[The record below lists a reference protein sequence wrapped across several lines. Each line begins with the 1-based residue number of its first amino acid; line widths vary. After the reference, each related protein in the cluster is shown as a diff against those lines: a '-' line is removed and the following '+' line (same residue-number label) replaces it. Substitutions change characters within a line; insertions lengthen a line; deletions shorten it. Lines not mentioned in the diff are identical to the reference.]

1 MKVKNVIGQRFGRLV
16 VLEDNDVRV
25 NASGRT
31 RRYLKCRCDC
41 GNICTIEKSKVLRGA
56 TKSCGCLAK
65 EIRSHLGERLKKPVG
80 EAAKNEI
87 FAQYKKSAK
96 NRGYDFNLTMAE
108 FESIITKPCI
118 YCGATKTIHRTRKG
132 ENGGFAYTGID
143 RYDNTKGYTLKNCV
157 PCCSI
162 CNRMKTNLSINKFE
176 EQITKILN
184 NKNMWRRTA

>member
-87 FAQYKKSAK
+87 FAQYKKVQ
-96 NRGYDFNLTMAE
+96 
-108 FESIITKPCI
+108 
-118 YCGATKTIHRTRKG
+118 KT
-132 ENGGFAYTGID
+132 ED
-143 RYDNTKGYTLKNCV
+143 
-157 PCCSI
+157 
-162 CNRMKTNLSINKFE
+162 M
-176 EQITKILN
+176 ILI
-184 NKNMWRRTA
+184 